1 MEFDYSTVHAVQT
14 LRSAG
19 YEAIIINNNPE
30 TVSTDYTTADKL
42 YFEPLTVEDVLDII
56 DFEKPDGVIATLGGQ
71 TAVNLAAPLA
81 AAGVKL
87 IGTGGGAISRAED
100 RDLFEHLLLS
110 LGIPQPKGEAVTKV
124 EDGIKAARE
133 IGYPVLV
140 RPSFVL
146 GGRAMQIVSDE
157 EGLTHYLHTA
167 VEIDADRPV
176 LVDRYIRGK
185 ELEVDAVCDG
195 DDVFIPGIMELV
207 ERTGVH
213 SGDSISIYPT
223 FSVSEKVRQT
233 IFDFTRQL
241 GPAIGII
248 GLYNIQFIVDPGE
261 QVYIIEVNPRS
272 SRTVPFLSKATGY
285 HLADIATLCM
295 LGHSLREQ
303 GITDLTPAP
312 KDPRFFVKAPAFS
325 FAKLRGMD
333 AYLSPEMK
341 STGEAIGYDRNRLHA
356 LYKAMQAAGM
366 RIADH
371 GTVLAS
377 VDDHD
382 KEELL
387 PLIRRFYRLGF
398 NIEATYGTAAFLRE
412 HGVRCH
418 SYALHG
424 HSQEAAELQVI
435 FRKIREGHI
444 TYFINTR
451 DTRSGHARSAGTR
464 IRQCAAENG
473 VPALTSPDTVRA
485 LLDALEDVVFPV
497 GTI

>member
-1 MEFDYSTVHAVQT
+1 
-14 LRSAG
+14 
-19 YEAIIINNNPE
+19 
-30 TVSTDYTTADKL
+30 
-42 YFEPLTVEDVLDII
+42 
-56 DFEKPDGVIATLGGQ
+56 
-71 TAVNLAAPLA
+71 
-81 AAGVKL
+81 
-87 IGTGGGAISRAED
+87 
-100 RDLFEHLLLS
+100 
-110 LGIPQPKGEAVTKV
+110 
-124 EDGIKAARE
+124 
-133 IGYPVLV
+133 
-140 RPSFVL
+140 
-146 GGRAMQIVSDE
+146 
-157 EGLTHYLHTA
+157 
-167 VEIDADRPV
+167 
-176 LVDRYIRGK
+176 
-185 ELEVDAVCDG
+185 
-195 DDVFIPGIMELV
+195 
-207 ERTGVH
+207 
-213 SGDSISIYPT
+213 
-223 FSVSEKVRQT
+223 
-233 IFDFTRQL
+233 
-241 GPAIGII
+241 
-248 GLYNIQFIVDPGE
+248 VDPGE

-295 LGHSLREQ
+295 LGHTLREQ

-312 KDPRFFVKAPAFS
+312 KDPRYFVKAPAFS

-387 PLIRRFYRLGF
+387 PLIRLFCRLGF
-398 NIEATYGTAAFLRE
+398 NIEATCGTAAFLRE

-418 SYALHG
+418 SYVLHG
-424 HSQEAAELQVI
+424 HSQSDGGADIPSTGEPAASAEISAAPGDAAAAEISAAPGDAAAAEISAASAGDSAAELQEI

>member
-1 MEFDYSTVHAVQT
+1 M
-14 LRSAG
+14 
-19 YEAIIINNNPE
+19 
-30 TVSTDYTTADKL
+30 
-42 YFEPLTVEDVLDII
+42 
-56 DFEKPDGVIATLGGQ
+56 
-71 TAVNLAAPLA
+71 
-81 AAGVKL
+81 
-87 IGTGGGAISRAED
+87 
-100 RDLFEHLLLS
+100 
-110 LGIPQPKGEAVTKV
+110 
-124 EDGIKAARE
+124 
-133 IGYPVLV
+133 
-140 RPSFVL
+140 
-146 GGRAMQIVSDE
+146 
-157 EGLTHYLHTA
+157 
-167 VEIDADRPV
+167 
-176 LVDRYIRGK
+176 
-185 ELEVDAVCDG
+185 
-195 DDVFIPGIMELV
+195 

>member
-1 MEFDYSTVHAVQT
+1 M
-14 LRSAG
+14 
-19 YEAIIINNNPE
+19 
-30 TVSTDYTTADKL
+30 
-42 YFEPLTVEDVLDII
+42 
-56 DFEKPDGVIATLGGQ
+56 
-71 TAVNLAAPLA
+71 
-81 AAGVKL
+81 
-87 IGTGGGAISRAED
+87 
-100 RDLFEHLLLS
+100 
-110 LGIPQPKGEAVTKV
+110 
-124 EDGIKAARE
+124 
-133 IGYPVLV
+133 
-140 RPSFVL
+140 
-146 GGRAMQIVSDE
+146 
-157 EGLTHYLHTA
+157 
-167 VEIDADRPV
+167 

-195 DDVFIPGIMELV
+195 EEVFIPGIMELV

-233 IFDFTRQL
+233 IFDYTRQL

-295 LGHSLREQ
+295 LGHTLREQ

-312 KDPRFFVKAPAFS
+312 KDPRYFVKAPAFS

-341 STGEAIGYDRNRLHA
+341 STGEAIGYDKNRLHA

-398 NIEATYGTAAFLRE
+398 NIEATCGTAAFLRE

-424 HSQEAAELQVI
+424 HSQSVSADDKAAGDPAASAGGAAADAAAGGAAADAAELQVI

>member
-1 MEFDYSTVHAVQT
+1 
-14 LRSAG
+14 
-19 YEAIIINNNPE
+19 
-30 TVSTDYTTADKL
+30 
-42 YFEPLTVEDVLDII
+42 
-56 DFEKPDGVIATLGGQ
+56 
-71 TAVNLAAPLA
+71 
-81 AAGVKL
+81 
-87 IGTGGGAISRAED
+87 
-100 RDLFEHLLLS
+100 
-110 LGIPQPKGEAVTKV
+110 
-124 EDGIKAARE
+124 
-133 IGYPVLV
+133 
-140 RPSFVL
+140 
-146 GGRAMQIVSDE
+146 
-157 EGLTHYLHTA
+157 
-167 VEIDADRPV
+167 
-176 LVDRYIRGK
+176 
-185 ELEVDAVCDG
+185 
-195 DDVFIPGIMELV
+195 
-207 ERTGVH
+207 
-213 SGDSISIYPT
+213 
-223 FSVSEKVRQT
+223 
-233 IFDFTRQL
+233 
-241 GPAIGII
+241 
-248 GLYNIQFIVDPGE
+248 
-261 QVYIIEVNPRS
+261 
-272 SRTVPFLSKATGY
+272 
-285 HLADIATLCM
+285 M

-398 NIEATYGTAAFLRE
+398 NIEATYGTAEYLRE
-412 HGVRCH
+412 HGIRCH
-418 SYALHG
+418 GYALHG
-424 HSQEAAELQVI
+424 HSQAVFGDDGAAGAAAAGGAAAAEGAVAGEAELQVI